1 MKNERDEPI
10 FRTARDSFQYS
21 YFALRPHLYDTLT
34 IIFKTFQNS
43 VSQKIIYLVN
53 FSEWNFYTLS
63 LHSFTRVGGGKCIHV
78 SLL

>member
-34 IIFKTFQNS
+34 IIFKTFQDS
-43 VSQKIIYLVN
+43 VSQKKNL
-53 FSEWNFYTLS
+53 FSEFS
-63 LHSFTRVGGGKCIHV
+63 
-78 SLL
+78 